1 MKQTVLI
8 AAACTLAAY
17 GCAGPL
23 SFDSVGRSPDTKQV
37 VAPPRASP
45 AVAPQAKVAPPETAS
60 KPAEP
65 PPEVHPAPDAVIK
78 LNPGSDALSSEMEA
92 RLNLIA
98 QQVRDNEQLMLRLE
112 SYVPDGGSHA
122 LNLGIAEQSL
132 QVIKKRLVELSV
144 SPRRIFLAPF
154 GEEHREERDRR
165 MHWVEIYLVRPRL

>member
-23 SFDSVGRSPDTKQV
+23 SFDSAGRAPDSKPV
-37 VAPPRASP
+37 VAPHRALP
-45 AVAPQAKVAPPETAS
+45 AVAPQAKIAPPEPAR
-60 KPAEP
+60 KPVEP
-65 PPEVHPAPDAVIK
+65 PPDDRPAPDAVIK
-78 LNPGSDALSSEMEA
+78 LSPGSDRLSGEMEA
-92 RLNLIA
+92 RLALIA
-98 QQVRDNEQLMLRLE
+98 QQVRENEQLMLRLE

>member
-1 MKQTVLI
+1 MKPNI
-8 AAACTLAAY
+8 FISAACVLAAC

-23 SFDSVGRSPDTKQV
+23 PFGSAARSPESEQV
-37 VAPPRASP
+37 VVPGPASP
-45 AVAPQAKVAPPETAS
+45 AVAPQAKVAPPEPVR

-65 PPEVHPAPDAVIK
+65 APDGHPAPDAVIK
-78 LNPGSDALSSEMEA
+78 LNPGSDRLSGEMEA
-92 RLNLIA
+92 RLARIA
-98 QQVRDNEQLMLRLE
+98 QQARENEQLMLRLE

-122 LNLGIAEQSL
+122 LNLGLAEQAL
-132 QVIKKRLVELSV
+132 QVIRKRLVELSV

>member
-1 MKQTVLI
+1 MKTSLLI
-8 AAACTLAAY
+8 CVAGALAAS
-17 GCAGPL
+17 GCSTSLPFGSAERPTG
-23 SFDSVGRSPDTKQV
+23 GEAIAT
-37 VAPPRASP
+37 P
-45 AVAPQAKVAPPETAS
+45 ARPSSEAAPQAKRAAPAPAPKAS
-60 KPAEP
+60 EP
-65 PPEVHPAPDAVIK
+65 PPDNRPAPDAVIK
-78 LNPGSDALSSEMEA
+78 LYPGSDALSSEMDA

-112 SYVPDGGSHA
+112 SYVPDGGSRA